1 LRLCILAGFSGLFA
15 VVSVV
20 SGISILFVELN
31 PAMLIRSELAFSSRA
46 ETSFFINSFISPN
59 SDSRSASAASNA
71 V

>member
-1 LRLCILAGFSGLFA
+1 
-15 VVSVV
+15 
-20 SGISILFVELN
+20 
-31 PAMLIRSELAFSSRA
+31 MLIRSELAFSSRA